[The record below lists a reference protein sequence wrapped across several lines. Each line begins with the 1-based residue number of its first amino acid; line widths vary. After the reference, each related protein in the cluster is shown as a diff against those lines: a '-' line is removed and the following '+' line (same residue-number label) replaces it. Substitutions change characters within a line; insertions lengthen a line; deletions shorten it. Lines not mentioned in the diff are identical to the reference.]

1 MGSQVWVQRSGEIRR
16 RICTGEFSW
25 TISMIN
31 LKEIAQGVPRNASG
45 ALLSESQRTKMASS
59 RRRRSTAFPC
69 RRMTERKASPRTI
82 CRLFLCRT
90 ARCLLTQD
98 DSGQNSCMLPAA
110 MLVSCIYSILQCFM
124 DQSYILLKGQDI
136 LPTYTMSQ
144 RYRPEDYTVF
154 FINVSSFGGW
164 QHLMMIAADRFG
176 LTCGQTCTF
185 HVPRLG

>member
-1 MGSQVWVQRSGEIRR
+1 MLPEHFFQSHKGQRWHPHEGGDQQHSHAGGWRNERQVPGRFADCFFVGR
-16 RICTGEFSW
+16 
-25 TISMIN
+25 
-31 LKEIAQGVPRNASG
+31 LV
-45 ALLSESQRTKMASS
+45 
-59 RRRRSTAFPC
+59 AFWH
-69 RRMTERKASPRTI
+69 RMTLAKIHVCYPRP
-82 CRLFLCRT
+82 CWFLVYIF
-90 ARCLLTQD
+90 
-98 DSGQNSCMLPAA
+98 N
-110 MLVSCIYSILQCFM
+110 LQCFM

-144 RYRPEDYTVF
+144 RYRPEDYTAF